1 MDYSR
6 LYALQFGEDV
16 YLLTEALKSAGFD
29 LKNEVKSRDF
39 YRVIIDGILQ
49 VDFVNDRVYRY
60 GKSDIF
66 KGYRVDNKINILA
79 NKLSAIVGRDEE
91 KDIFDLFSLSYHE
104 SFNWKEILGIANKK
118 SIVEKDILIYR
129 LKNFPLSWLE
139 RIKTIK
145 KMSITKEQ
153 VEQLC
158 DDILYDRENSL
169 KLCK

>member
-39 YRVIIDGILQ
+39 YRVIIDGILE

-79 NKLSAIVGRDEE
+79 IKLSAIVGRDE
-91 KDIFDLFSLSYHE
+91 
-104 SFNWKEILGIANKK
+104 
-118 SIVEKDILIYR
+118 EKDILIYR